1 MADETTQSSDPI
13 EYPSLVE
20 EGHVMVEIPE
30 MQNLTQDGPYPN
42 SDMRTLTK
50 MERIQV
56 RSFPSHVC
64 QRVETAFKR
73 QGPAAACATLSHY
86 CQHGK
91 EILLEP
97 DAARQL
103 RALTEEM
110 GKSNNP
116 ESFFQ
121 TKVRPWLLRLTP
133 HARER

>member
-1 MADETTQSSDPI
+1 MADETETQNESAL
-13 EYPSLVE
+13 YPSLTE
-20 EGHVMVEIPE
+20 EGFIMVEIPE
-30 MQNLTQDGPYPN
+30 MQNVTADGPYPN
-42 SDMRTLTK
+42 SDMRGLGK
-50 MERIQV
+50 MERLQV
-56 RSFPSHVC
+56 RDFPGHVC
-64 QRVETAFKR
+64 RKVETAFTR

-86 CQHGK
+86 CEPGK
-91 EILLEP
+91 QILLEP